1 MILSAGYGIRLLP
14 YTNKLPK
21 ALIEYKGK
29 PMIEYQIERLKKI
42 GITEIV
48 INAHH
53 FFDKIKEHFSK
64 NDFGLKIT
72 VITERNILGTGGGIV
87 NAGKILKGEDYF
99 MVTNVD
105 LDTDMDL
112 ERMVLFNLSTEPFA
126 TIAVQ
131 KRYTGRYLEFNNER
145 EMLLK
150 GRGNNKSHKNNLFA
164 FNGIHIISGRIFSEV
179 INAESTDI
187 IEIYLRAVKRG
198 EVVRGYDAGDC
209 KFKDLGKK
217 ENLFS
222 D

>member
-21 ALIEYKGK
+21 ALVEYKGK

-42 GITEIV
+42 GISEIV

-53 FFDKIKEHFSK
+53 FFDKIEEHFRN
-64 NDFGLKIT
+64 NDFGIKIT

-87 NAGKILKGEDYF
+87 NAGKLLKGEEYF

-112 ERMVLFNLSTEPFA
+112 ERMVLYNLSTEPFA

-131 KRYTGRYLEFNNER
+131 RRYTGRYLEFNNEKD
-145 EMLLK
+145 MLLI
-150 GRGNNKSHKNNLFA
+150 GRGNSKSHKNNLFA

-179 INAESTDI
+179 INADSTDI